1 MGDKVVAASAHRASR
16 ARGAAIKRGAGWHTM
31 ALVVVGIV
39 AAVAAKASA
48 EPMIALPPPSQQP
61 QAIDFAQDPLLAWVG
76 ASTPADAFRQQLAD
90 AVARHPTVGE
100 ANAGVEEAEAARREA
115 RAGLF
120 PTVGAQVVASRR
132 LASNYQ
138 TLATVVESLSPHS
151 RSDLVGSAD
160 QLLFDWGATSNRIAA
175 GSAQVKAASAE
186 TGRVATDTA
195 LRAITAWYN
204 VLMFQSLVQL
214 QDAAIA
220 RYRQIAGDTRERE
233 KAGLG
238 AGGDVARAEAGM
250 SAAIAYQSHYARQ
263 LEQSRAQFRELFGI
277 DAPARLARPAVPT
290 SGAADMDSARA
301 LSHRTP
307 GAAEAAARAEAARR
321 QARAVAADR
330 LPRLSAGVTGTQYD
344 VLDKATDYE
353 VRAQVVLRQS
363 FGFGGAEAARTD
375 EARAR
380 ARAAEFV
387 EERIVGEAERDA
399 GGAYADAA
407 LTDRALAALSDAYR
421 ANRRAR
427 DVTAEQYRLSR
438 GSLLDVLRV
447 EEEYLGAAANLL
459 QGAVERDLA
468 RYTLMARTGELL
480 PLIGLRNDGAAR

>member
-1 MGDKVVAASAHRASR
+1 MTDKVIAASAHRASR
-16 ARGAAIKRGAGWHTM
+16 ARSGAVKRGPGWHTM
-31 ALVVVGIV
+31 ALVIVGIV

-61 QAIDFAQDPLLAWVG
+61 QAIDFSQDPLLAWVG

-100 ANAGVEEAEAARREA
+100 ANASLDEARAARRET
-115 RAGLF
+115 RSGLF
-120 PTVGAQVVASRR
+120 PTIGVQINAADR
-132 LASNYQ
+132 LAEHYQ
-138 TLATVVESLSPHS
+138 TLSTVVQSLGPRSESTLS
-151 RSDLVGSAD
+151 GSAD

-175 GSAQVKAASAE
+175 GSAQVKASGAA
-186 TGRVATDTA
+186 TGRVATDTT
-195 LRAITAWYN
+195 LRAVTAWYN
-204 VLMFQSLVQL
+204 VLMFQSLVEL

-220 RYRQIAGDTRERE
+220 RYRQITDDTRERE

-238 AGGDVARAEAGM
+238 AGGDVARADADL
-250 SAAIAYQSHYARQ
+250 SAAIAYQSRYARQ
-263 LEQSRAQFRELFGI
+263 LEQARAAFRELFGVE
-277 DAPARLARPAVPT
+277 APVRLGRPAVPA
-290 SGAADMDSARA
+290 SAATDMDAARVM
-301 LSHRTP
+301 SHRTP
-307 GAAEAAARAEAARR
+307 GAAEAAARAESARR
-321 QARAVAADR
+321 LARASAADR
-330 LPRLSAGVTGTQYD
+330 LPRLSAGVTGNSYQ
-344 VLDKATDYE
+344 VFGQATDYD
-353 VRAQVVLRQS
+353 VRAQVTLRQTL
-363 FGFGGAEAARTD
+363 GLGGAEAARTD
-375 EARAR
+375 QAKAR

-399 GGAYADAA
+399 GGAFADAA

-447 EEEYLGAAANLL
+447 EQEYLGSATSLL

-480 PLIGLRNDGAAR
+480 PLIGLRNDGAAQ